1 VRFSRGSFKQEQK
14 VDNESFIST
23 TGLVRAGWSF
33 SRDTQTFKLG
43 PFKLDPNTATVLIFI
58 PAMLYTAILFIVAM
72 QGPVHFMVMV
82 WKLGVLSF
90 AYKCVGDFLGW
101 RKDVSR
107 DILLVPAEEV
117 CAMVEG
123 YCMIAMTALF
133 ESLAEAIAAAL
144 TVMDSDNEM

>member
-1 VRFSRGSFKQEQK
+1 
-14 VDNESFIST
+14 
-23 TGLVRAGWSF
+23 
-33 SRDTQTFKLG
+33 
-43 PFKLDPNTATVLIFI
+43 
-58 PAMLYTAILFIVAM
+58 
-72 QGPVHFMVMV
+72 MVMV